1 MNLATILQIFLL
13 VDVFFVGVLAV
24 IAVQHAS
31 AHFRPHKQPENSPQ
45 AATAPY
51 KDYVSPTMRE
61 RLAKESEARFQ
72 DALNRSAAELQTN
85 LGSTAGQLDQL
96 LKQLGAEIVGNELE
110 RYRTELSQLRKQAQ
124 TDMGAIKT
132 EIEAHKAELET
143 QLQQELAAEKQRLV
157 QQLDTKLADA
167 VSSFLLE
174 TLQHNIDLGAQE
186 AYLKS
191 TLEEHKADFVQEV
204 ADEPHAAK

>member
-1 MNLATILQIFLL
+1 MNFATILQLFLL

-24 IAVQHAS
+24 IALQHAT

-45 AATAPY
+45 AVAPS
-51 KDYVSPTMRE
+51 KDYVSPMMRE

-72 DALNRSAAELQTN
+72 DALNRSAAELQTS

-124 TDMGAIKT
+124 TDMGTIKT
-132 EIEAHKAELET
+132 EVEAHKAELET

-191 TLEEHKADFVQEV
+191 MLEEHKADFVREV
-204 ADEPHAAK
+204 ADEPHTAQ

>member
-1 MNLATILQIFLL
+1 MNLATFLQIFLL
-13 VDVFFVGVLAV
+13 IDVFFVGVLAV
-24 IAVQHAS
+24 IAVQHAT
-31 AHFRPHKQPENSPQ
+31 AHFRPHKNPDNPQ
-45 AATAPY
+45 LTATPS
-51 KDYVSPTMRE
+51 KDYVSPMMRE

-72 DALNRSAAELQTN
+72 DALNRSAAELQTS

-110 RYRTELSQLRKQAQ
+110 RYRTELGQLRTQAQ
-124 TDMGAIKT
+124 ADMGAIKT
-132 EIEAHKAELET
+132 EVEAHKAELET

-186 AYLKS
+186 TYLKS
-191 TLEEHKADFVQEV
+191 MLDEHKADFIQEV
-204 ADEPHAAK
+204 ADEPYAAE

>member
-1 MNLATILQIFLL
+1 MNLATALQLFLL

-24 IAVQHAS
+24 IAVQHAT
-31 AHFRPHKQPENSPQ
+31 AHFRPHKQPENHPQ
-45 AATAPY
+45 AATLP
-51 KDYVSPTMRE
+51 KDYISPMMRE
-61 RLAKESEARFQ
+61 RLTKESEARFQ
-72 DALNRSAAELQTN
+72 DALNHSASELQTS

-110 RYRTELSQLRKQAQ
+110 RYRTELTQLRKQAQ

-132 EIEAHKAELET
+132 EVEAHKAELET
-143 QLQQELAAEKQRLV
+143 QLQQELATEKQRLI
-157 QQLDTKLADA
+157 QQLDTKLGDA

-191 TLEEHKADFVQEV
+191 MLEEHKADFVQEV
-204 ADEPHAAK
+204 ADEPHAA